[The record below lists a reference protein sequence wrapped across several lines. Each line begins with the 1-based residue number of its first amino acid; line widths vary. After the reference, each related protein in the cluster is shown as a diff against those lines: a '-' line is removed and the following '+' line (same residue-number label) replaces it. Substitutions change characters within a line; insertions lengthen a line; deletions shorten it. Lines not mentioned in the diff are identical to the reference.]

1 MVRTLQSY
9 YSKSLP
15 YSRNSPLYLQDKQY
29 PSEKAII
36 YRSQLLYCSQIWKPQ
51 LIKDILTLEC
61 IQRRATKYVLN
72 DYDKS
77 RLEQLHLLPLM
88 YTYELN
94 DLMFLVKCIKQ
105 PSDHFNIFQHIKF
118 ATTVVPPGLEAPTS

>member
-1 MVRTLQSY
+1 
-9 YSKSLP
+9 
-15 YSRNSPLYLQDKQY
+15 
-29 PSEKAII
+29 
-36 YRSQLLYCSQIWKPQ
+36 
-51 LIKDILTLEC
+51 
-61 IQRRATKYVLN
+61 
-72 DYDKS
+72 
-77 RLEQLHLLPLM
+77 M